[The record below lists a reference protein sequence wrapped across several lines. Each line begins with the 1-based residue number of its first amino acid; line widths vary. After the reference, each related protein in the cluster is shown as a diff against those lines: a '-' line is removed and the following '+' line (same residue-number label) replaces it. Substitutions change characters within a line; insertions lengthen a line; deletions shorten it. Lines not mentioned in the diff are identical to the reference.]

1 MKIRPQLL
9 AQYGSLVKAHEQ
21 FEPISCQI
29 SPSGML
35 IYDFGQNMAG
45 VIQAD
50 IQGRAGERIV
60 FHHAEVLLDGEL
72 YTKPLRS
79 ARQQAVYIC
88 KEGEQKYSPRMTYMG
103 FRYVGVSGIP
113 VDRIKLKAVALYSDL
128 PENGEFSCSEPML
141 DKLQDVYKRQIQRI
155 LLTVF

>member
-1 MKIRPQLL
+1 MMVKSVVRLVNLEKASFHNASIEKVKVEAPAM

-35 IYDFGQNMAG
+35 IYDFTEKVAG

-60 FHHAEVLLDGEL
+60 FHHAEVLLDG
-72 YTKPLRS
+72 
-79 ARQQAVYIC
+79 
-88 KEGEQKYSPRMTYMG
+88 
-103 FRYVGVSGIP
+103 
-113 VDRIKLKAVALYSDL
+113 
-128 PENGEFSCSEPML
+128 
-141 DKLQDVYKRQIQRI
+141 
-155 LLTVF
+155 

>member
-1 MKIRPQLL
+1 MIS
-9 AQYGSLVKAHEQ
+9 AEYGRCDTGRHT
-21 FEPISCQI
+21 
-29 SPSGML
+29 
-35 IYDFGQNMAG
+35 
-45 VIQAD
+45 
-50 IQGRAGERIV
+50 GRAGERIV

-128 PENGEFSCSEPML
+128 P
-141 DKLQDVYKRQIQRI
+141 KKWRI
-155 LLTVF
+155 FLFRAYAG